1 MNETSNVLETRQKYR
16 SWMNRAMGT
25 SIFGGAAL
33 LTAAA
38 LLERD
43 LLVFLGVAVY
53 WAGMLGYLAIKRRSP
68 VRTRDEREARISQEA
83 SELTLNV
90 LAAVLI
96 FGAPAITVL
105 ETTGAYEVS
114 RFVWGM
120 VTMLVVVAMVVAAAN
135 WYVERRRS

>member
-16 SWMNRAMGT
+16 SWMNSTMGAG
-25 SIFGGAAL
+25 IFGGGAIL
-33 LTAAA
+33 VAAA

-43 LLVFLGVAVY
+43 VLVFLGVAVY
-53 WAGMLGYLAIKRRSP
+53 WAGMVGYLAIKRRSP

-96 FGAPAITVL
+96 FSAPAITVL
-105 ETTGAYEVS
+105 ETTGAYEAP

-120 VTMLVVVAMVVAAAN
+120 VTMLVLVAMVVGVAN
-135 WYVERRRS
+135 WHVERQRS